1 MEDRGGGLGIRMLV
15 EKVKMM
21 AERDKRDADA
31 AADDFCAGEGVT
43 GEKTYS

>member
-1 MEDRGGGLGIRMLV
+1 MLV

-21 AERDKRDADA
+21 GKEKEKEIRGDADA
-31 AADDFCAGEGVT
+31 AADDFCAGEGAT